1 MFFPSLV
8 CMVLK
13 RMSSMGIVGFVANGL
28 VENGFVETAL
38 ECE

>member
-13 RMSSMGIVGFVANGL
+13 GMSSMAIVGFVANEL